1 MYVICSSCTTDNEIC
16 EYFLN
21 FVISIIMY
29 PIKFLKP
36 FSYTL
41 NDSTVCYRVLFI
53 LSVFIHTM
61 YALMTNIPWLYT
73 VHTINPYQKHSFAC
87 NKGAHMCYILRG
99 YRTSIIRIY
108 GIQ

>member
-1 MYVICSSCTTDNEIC
+1 MIALDATA
-16 EYFLN
+16 YFSFYLN
-21 FVISIIMY
+21 V
-29 PIKFLKP
+29 FL
-36 FSYTL
+36 
-41 NDSTVCYRVLFI
+41 
-53 LSVFIHTM
+53 HTM

-73 VHTINPYQKHSFAC
+73 VNTINPYQKHSFTC